1 MEKITT
7 DYFTS
12 WLEQFINFERW
23 PQKAV
28 LNLKTMG
35 MYADYFGN
43 PQNDYKSIHIA
54 GSKGKGSVSA
64 MISSI
69 LQEEG
74 YKVGLYTSPHVMD
87 FRERVSLPHE
97 FFSCDSYSKEYRKI
111 IEGFETLLKKD
122 SSLDPSWFEIV
133 TMLAFLLFKDE
144 GCDWGVFE
152 TGMGGRLDTT
162 NILNP
167 VCSVITP
174 IELEHCQYLGDT
186 KEKIAGEKA
195 GIIKKTRPVFCF
207 DQELSPLEVFKKKAK
222 EMESPFYYL
231 PEIIKEPVYAVP
243 SLEGLQI
250 EIAFNKENE
259 IGRLFKRSL
268 HATLSFI
275 DTVQAKNAALASV
288 VVKFL
293 IPSILEETIEQG
305 LKKAWLPARFE
316 VFSKEP
322 LIILDGAHTEKS
334 IEYCIETY
342 RKIKNEKALILFA
355 CADDK
360 DTKLIAPIF
369 KEVAKEI
376 YITIPGSFKKS
387 NLEKVRK
394 DFVSLYENTN
404 IPCHVSPDYENVIK
418 TAFDVSR
425 KNNFPLL
432 ITGSFYL
439 VAEAKK
445 IISH

>member
-1 MEKITT
+1 
-7 DYFTS
+7 
-12 WLEQFINFERW
+12 
-23 PQKAV
+23 
-28 LNLKTMG
+28 
-35 MYADYFGN
+35 
-43 PQNDYKSIHIA
+43 
-54 GSKGKGSVSA
+54 
-64 MISSI
+64 
-69 LQEEG
+69 
-74 YKVGLYTSPHVMD
+74 
-87 FRERVSLPHE
+87 
-97 FFSCDSYSKEYRKI
+97 
-111 IEGFETLLKKD
+111 
-122 SSLDPSWFEIV
+122 
-133 TMLAFLLFKDE
+133 
-144 GCDWGVFE
+144 
-152 TGMGGRLDTT
+152 
-162 NILNP
+162 
-167 VCSVITP
+167 
-174 IELEHCQYLGDT
+174 
-186 KEKIAGEKA
+186 
-195 GIIKKTRPVFCF
+195 
-207 DQELSPLEVFKKKAK
+207 
-222 EMESPFYYL
+222 MESPFYYL